1 MTKRSKSAT
10 LKIDLNARSFFHSRV
25 SNVQEFLAIHLS
37 RIQSIQFYK
46 PALRNVS
53 LQDLFQDLPA
63 HSARCLERLNLGLCL
78 GYSRRSNAM
87 ALIERLLDGSP
98 RLRRLRMR
106 CDVDWG
112 SKILT
117 DLTHLTLHHEGGTV
131 TKNPFAHSEFLDA
144 LARMPSLRKL
154 HLHKVPLPAPPTE
167 GLSSESSSIVD
178 LPQLQS
184 ILLFG
189 SPPVICNVLSHIS
202 FPEGTRFRLTLEVSM
217 ASDVAVIS
225 SLFRGCYTST
235 NVAIKIIKW
244 PLARSLNLRVGHK
257 RAHLMARSHSSQN
270 TTLDGGLS
278 LPDDEDSFLKL
289 SLLWSL
295 RSPTPNGEEI
305 KAQAILEM
313 CSALPFQSL
322 NMLSLI
328 SEVELAG
335 INAESLAG
343 ALGRQ
348 PEVQSVHVEGPILKA
363 FLGFLAAGAQ
373 MRDLS
378 KVRVNLPSLRYL
390 SIRAG
395 RFKRSW
401 LSVQV
406 LQNILRRRKQF
417 GMKLKHVNLK
427 RCSHLFASDVKTM
440 RKNVYE
446 VTWDKHVSDP
456 SSEYSSSSLEDVS
469 ESDGDPSSSS
479 NSLWAAPSASFSTSS
494 PSPST
499 SESD

>member
-1 MTKRSKSAT
+1 M
-10 LKIDLNARSFFHSRV
+10 
-25 SNVQEFLAIHLS
+25 
-37 RIQSIQFYK
+37 
-46 PALRNVS
+46 
-53 LQDLFQDLPA
+53 
-63 HSARCLERLNLGLCL
+63 GLCL
-78 GYSRRSNAM
+78 MYTRGPDPM
-87 ALIERLLDGSP
+87 AVIKRLLDGPP

-106 CDVDWG
+106 CAVDWG

-131 TKNPFAHSEFLDA
+131 TKSPSAHSEFIDA
-144 LARMPSLRKL
+144 LARMPALRKL

-167 GLSSESSSIVD
+167 KMSSEPSNIVD

-184 ILLFG
+184 IMLFG
-189 SPPVICNVLSHIS
+189 SPLVVCNTLSHIS
-202 FPEGTRFRLTLEVSM
+202 FPEGIRFQLTLEISM

-225 SLFRGCYTST
+225 SLFRGRYMST
-235 NVAIKIIKW
+235 NVAIKW

-257 RAHLMARSHSSQN
+257 RAHLIASSHSSQN

-289 SLLWSL
+289 NLLWSL

-313 CSALPFQSL
+313 CSALPFQSFT
-322 NMLSLI
+322 MLSLI

-335 INAESLAG
+335 INAQSLA
-343 ALGRQ
+343 AFGRQ
-348 PEVQSVHVEGPILKA
+348 PKVQFVHVEGPILKA

-373 MRDLS
+373 MGDLS

-417 GMKLKHVNLK
+417 GMKLKQVNLK

-440 RKNVYE
+440 RKNV
-446 VTWDKHVSDP
+446 
-456 SSEYSSSSLEDVS
+456 LI
-469 ESDGDPSSSS
+469 
-479 NSLWAAPSASFSTSS
+479 
-494 PSPST
+494 
-499 SESD
+499 